1 MQILQSNGSLFR
13 VEQNFRFHSFSNNF
27 LQKLNIFA
35 VERKVSHFLQ
45 IVLNFYVFISLQA
58 SFVEIFF
65 PRILKV

>member
-35 VERKVSHFLQ
+35 VERQVSHFLQ

-65 PRILKV
+65 SRILKV